1 MISLKA
7 LAKKLY
13 PAIFPLFVI
22 VMLTPVLSSAQDSS
36 HFSIDEE
43 IDVDFVPR
51 LTHDEAEFAI
61 TTREKSVDLLLTP
74 STIVI
79 QFTDSF
85 MDKIDDEINDEADAE
100 DSAVVGEVIRSM
112 VSSGIRTLLDRAMA
126 IPLTEISE
134 ISYDEG
140 RIIIKDRDGDEIFR
154 DLEIDD
160 KNVMEDFSRR
170 DARRFVAAAE
180 KRMI

>member
-1 MISLKA
+1 MNSSTVFTN
-7 LAKKLY
+7 KLY
-13 PAIFPLFVI
+13 PAIFSLLFF
-22 VMLTPVLSSAQDSS
+22 VMLMPVLSTAQDSN
-36 HFSIDEE
+36 HFSIDDD
-43 IDVDFVPR
+43 INVDFVSR

-61 TTREKSVDLLLTP
+61 TTREKSIDLLLTP
-74 STIVI
+74 SMIVI
-79 QFTDSF
+79 QFTDAF
-85 MDKIDDEINDEADAE
+85 MDQIDDEINNDSDAD

-140 RIIIKDRDGDEIFR
+140 RIIITDRDGNEIFR

-160 KNVMEDFSRR
+160 KKVMEDFSRR